1 MFSAFFT
8 RLRDA
13 LLKQYIRTSQVV
25 PERSVF
31 SACKCSDKILA
42 ATPWRV
48 LAVRTPGIQRLW
60 SWSTFRELRRQNDI
74 NDEPGW
80 RIKRLKFHSSF
91 WFLEGLA
98 ESSVSMLRSDPQTC
112 VVFWKLPPLNIHQLF
127 IQALEITHLHLHLH
141 PTSLHHQTSTI
152 DPWILNPQNINTNI
166 NISININIIINISI
180 HPSDFS
186 SPNFFKKN
194 EKTNPANRKLP
205 SNDSPSLHQS
215 FPPRPPTRSLESA
228 APNDFHP
235 PTPEPTESGWGWHP
249 ILWGIFW
256 NTLQCTNI
264 AGC

>member
-60 SWSTFRELRRQNDI
+60 SWSTFRELLRQNDI

-80 RIKRLKFHSSF
+80 RIKRLKFHSNF

-112 VVFWKLPPLNIHQLF
+112 VVFWKKTFDHPATF
-127 IQALEITHLHLHLH
+127 IQHFGNNSSIHLHLH
-141 PTSLHHQTSTI
+141 PFIIKHRLSIHESS
-152 DPWILNPQNINTNI
+152 ILK
-166 NISININIIINISI
+166 ISIPISI
-180 HPSDFS
+180 SILS
-186 SPNFFKKN
+186 STSAYILQISGFPTFFLN
-194 EKTNPANRKLP
+194 ENPTQP
-205 SNDSPSLHQS
+205 TES
-215 FPPRPPTRSLESA
+215 FPPTTHPAFIKASLQ
-228 APNDFHP
+228 DRRQ
-235 PTPEPTESGWGWHP
+235 G
-249 ILWGIFW
+249 L
-256 NTLQCTNI
+256 
-264 AGC
+264 